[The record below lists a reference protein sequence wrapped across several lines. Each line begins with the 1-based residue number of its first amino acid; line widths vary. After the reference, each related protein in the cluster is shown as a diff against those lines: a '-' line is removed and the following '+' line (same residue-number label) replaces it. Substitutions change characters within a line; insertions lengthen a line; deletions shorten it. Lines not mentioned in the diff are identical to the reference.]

1 MCLCEKTGFPFI
13 LLFSMH
19 TLPRWLTHTVAIGHS
34 RDAGEVTRFVPLGDC
49 VAAASVCVREGGER
63 CVRSPSERM
72 GREEEKRKPLACRWR
87 GARTRVPQYRD
98 ATLPW

>member
-34 RDAGEVTRFVPLGDC
+34 RDAGEVTRFVPGWDGR
-49 VAAASVCVREGGER
+49 VRFECQLITATGPSTQRGGR
-63 CVRSPSERM
+63 R
-72 GREEEKRKPLACRWR
+72 
-87 GARTRVPQYRD
+87 
-98 ATLPW
+98 